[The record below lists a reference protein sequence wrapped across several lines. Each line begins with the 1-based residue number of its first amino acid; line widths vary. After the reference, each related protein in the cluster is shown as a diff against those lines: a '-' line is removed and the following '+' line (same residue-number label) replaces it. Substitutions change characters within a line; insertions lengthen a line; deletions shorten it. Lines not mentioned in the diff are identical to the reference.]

1 MKGVNT
7 MSYIYKIYNDM
18 NDKLYI
24 GLTNYDNPIDRW
36 TRHLQDYQTAGNF
49 SKRPLYEAM
58 KKYGVDKFHFEIIEE
73 TDNPQEREKYW
84 IETLRTYIGFED
96 CKGYNATLGGDG
108 HSQLVFSEDESQK
121 IISLFT
127 QGNSCKVIAVIT
139 HHSEATISKY
149 LKDKG
154 YEIKSYQGS
163 LVGQFTKEGDFIQ
176 SFPSAK
182 QAAEFLNKKGQ
193 GGHITEVCN
202 GHRKSAYGYIWK
214 YI

>member
-7 MSYIYKIYNDM
+7 MGYIYKIYNDM

-108 HSQLVFSEDESQK
+108 HSQLVFQ
-121 IISLFT
+121 L
-127 QGNSCKVIAVIT
+127 
-139 HHSEATISKY
+139 
-149 LKDKG
+149 
-154 YEIKSYQGS
+154 
-163 LVGQFTKEGDFIQ
+163 
-176 SFPSAK
+176 
-182 QAAEFLNKKGQ
+182 
-193 GGHITEVCN
+193 
-202 GHRKSAYGYIWK
+202 
-214 YI
+214 